1 MVRPP
6 PIPVPLRKTDIKVT
20 IDGGLATV
28 RTTRCITNAEDI
40 PIEAILTFPVGFDA
54 VVTCCRG
61 VIYKETYLK
70 PTSSTERP
78 QLNRFKE
85 AAPRA

>member
-78 QLNRFKE
+78 QLDRFKK
-85 AAPRA
+85 AARA